1 MPSDGELAERRFFA
15 WKAQHPHEVE
25 DASAVWAAAWRAG
38 AWNAIQQNTTLGLNL
53 TQIIQRLE
61 DLAALYADVD
71 AERQLE
77 HELAQASQYWRN
89 EP

>member
-1 MPSDGELAERRFFA
+1 VSDGEVATRRFFA
-15 WKAQHPHEVE
+15 WKAQHPHLL
-25 DASAVWAAAWRAG
+25 DDPSAVWEAAWRAG

-77 HELAQASQYWRN
+77 HELTQASTYWRG